1 MSQYYPLRS
10 KPFKGA
16 AAFREIT
23 EEHTPS
29 QAAVLLSFGQQLRGG
44 TKPLVAR
51 AAVRRRQGY
60 VEPEPEGDAAFP
72 VPKLKGIGAPIPFD
86 ETRAR
91 VQKLHAY
98 KPQARAVT
106 RGAPARYA
114 TYETA
119 YRDAAERV
127 FDKPQAANAADLFA
141 LCLDHPKALVRI
153 AAAIASM
160 PLTTRPQLNVKVL
173 VEGLRS
179 SDELE
184 RSVAATGL
192 ARLYPEHPALRKI
205 SKGRTAPKRVRKP
218 PETLMLMHGTW
229 GSAQPWYQP
238 GGDFHRFVKGLRPDL
253 YDANDFFKWTG
264 GYSDGAR
271 LDGATKLK
279 QWVEQRN
286 EQGLDLMGH
295 SHGANVILKAT
306 DLGLTVGKAVLL
318 ACPVHVDKYFP
329 NFANVQ
335 APVYSVRV
343 KMDLVILADG
353 GGQRFRHPQ
362 IKEIVLPV
370 WFDHGAAHDPQCW
383 IDHNVAQRISL

>member
-1 MSQYYPLRS
+1 MSQAYPLRS

-16 AAFREIT
+16 AAFQAIT

-44 TKPLVAR
+44 SKPMLAR
-51 AAVRRRQGY
+51 AAARKRQRY

-72 VPKLKGIGAPIPFD
+72 VPKLKGIGAPIAFD
-86 ETRAR
+86 ETRQR
-91 VQKLHAY
+91 VQTLHAY
-98 KPQARAVT
+98 KMQARAVSA
-106 RGAPARYA
+106 RAPARYSA
-114 TYETA
+114 FEHA

-127 FDKPQAANAADLFA
+127 FDKPQVANAADLFA

-160 PLTTRPQLNVKVL
+160 PLTTRPQHNVTVL

-184 RSVAATGL
+184 SAVAATGL
-192 ARLYPEHPALRKI
+192 ARLYPEHPALRRL
-205 SKGRTAPKRVRKP
+205 SKGKTAARRVRKP
-218 PETLMLMHGTW
+218 PETLMLVHGTW
-229 GSAQPWYQP
+229 ASDAAWYRP
-238 GGDFHRFVKGLRPDL
+238 RGDFHAFVKGLRPDL
-253 YDANDFFKWTG
+253 YSAPDFFQWSG
-264 GYSDGAR
+264 SYSDGAR
-271 LDGATKLK
+271 LDGATKLR
-279 QWVEQRN
+279 QWVQARN

-306 DLGLTVGKAVLL
+306 DLGLPIGKAVLL

-329 NFANVQ
+329 NFANIAGGVF
-335 APVYSVRV
+335 SVRV
-343 KMDLVILADG
+343 RMDLVILADG

-362 IKEIVLPV
+362 IKEVVLPI
-370 WFDHGAAHDPQCW
+370 WFDHGAVRDPQVW
-383 IDHNVAQRISL
+383 RDNNVAQKIGL